1 MVNNSIEL
9 TTMAQV
15 FNKAL
20 VIDYDSKTYELID
33 KAYNPIFGGNPFNV
47 FPEDVYQM
55 ADKVF
60 DKK

>member
-33 KAYNPIFGGNPFNV
+33 KAYRNPFNV
-47 FPEDVYQM
+47 SPEDAYQM

-60 DKK
+60 C